1 MRYFNVLGIFIF
13 LLLMLVLHTGE
24 VYSWGGTI
32 HSEIVR
38 DAYYYMERSSY
49 ATSQQKNSAVWR
61 TNNWGFPSDRPW
73 DIMARGALEFDE
85 LTKLSLA
92 TFGYLIG

>member
-1 MRYFNVLGIFIF
+1 
-13 LLLMLVLHTGE
+13 
-24 VYSWGGTI
+24 
-32 HSEIVR
+32 
-38 DAYYYMERSSY
+38 MERSSY

-73 DIMARGALEFDE
+73 DIMARGAVEFDE